1 MKKRLVLQSFLITI
15 TVLAAVF
22 IASICTFYFI
32 QQQKIQDTLIEQ
44 TKILSRL
51 YEENPYALEEL
62 SLSEARITV
71 ISLDGEVLFDSSR
84 EGGEITENH
93 LSREEVKA
101 ALDGNPKVVKRY
113 SSTLKR
119 NMFYYAV
126 VVGSEG
132 EQNVLRVALPESNVW
147 SYTGAGIAYICIG
160 IIFALAVSYLLADR
174 LSSKVGKS
182 LNNLLGNLRNIN
194 SGDYATIALPDK
206 DALNLSIFN
215 ELNEI
220 VKNLQNSYTDVQNE
234 KTKLYN
240 IINNMTQ
247 GVIVLDGNDKVILI
261 NNVASSLFS
270 QSATDKNLDEA
281 VKDEQLCYKIRQA
294 LSNNDKEPFEYKFGE
309 KDLAVNAFK
318 ISVNNCDDTGIILIS
333 DVTKEKELARQK
345 SVFFANASHELKT
358 PLTSVQGLSESLLA
372 RVDENSPSF
381 KYLKRIYTESVRLHN
396 IVMDMLYISKLEAKS
411 IDKAEENVDLR
422 KVAEDSVASYSK
434 EIAEKSVSVKIV
446 GEAKFF
452 GDSHNMY
459 ELVNNLVGN
468 AVHYNKLNG
477 TVTVTLSQSDKDC
490 SVLVSD
496 TGIGI
501 APEHIPHVCERFY
514 RVDKSRSKSTGG
526 TGLGLAIVKH
536 IVMLYNGTLNIESA
550 LGKGT
555 TIKIVLPKE
564 NL

>member
-1 MKKRLVLQSFLITI
+1 MKKRLVLQSFLITL
-15 TVLAAVF
+15 TVLSAVF

-32 QQQKIQDTLIEQ
+32 KQQKIQDTLIEQ

-71 ISLDGEVLFDSSR
+71 ISSDGEVLFDSSKDDA
-84 EGGEITENH
+84 EITDNH

-101 ALDGNPKVVKRY
+101 ALDGNPEVVKRY

-126 VVGSEG
+126 VVGSE
-132 EQNVLRVALPESNVW
+132 EEPTVLRVALPESNVW
-147 SYTGAGIAYICIG
+147 TYTGAGIAYICVG

-194 SGDYATIALPDK
+194 SGDYATIAMPDK

-220 VKNLQNSYTDVQNE
+220 VKNLQNSYTSVQNE

-247 GVIVLDGNDKVILI
+247 GVIVLNENAKVILI
-261 NNVASSLFS
+261 NNVASSLFCKS
-270 QSATDKNLDEA
+270 ITDNNLDEA
-281 VKDEQLCYKIRQA
+281 VKDEHLCNTIKQA
-294 LSNNDKEPFEYKFGE
+294 LLNNDKEPFEYKFGE

-318 ISVNNCDDTGIILIS
+318 ISVNNCDDTSIILIS

-422 KVAEDSVASYSK
+422 KVAEESVSSYSK
-434 EIAEKSVSVKIV
+434 EIEEKSVSVKIV
-446 GEAKFF
+446 GDAEFF

-477 TVTVTLSQSDKDC
+477 KITITLSQNDESC
-490 SVLVSD
+490 SLCVSD

-536 IVMLYNGTLNIESA
+536 IVMLYNGTLNIEST

-555 TIKIVLPKE
+555 AVKIVLPKE
-564 NL
+564 NP